1 LITNLLEEDIQEGWL
16 PDQIFTCGPKPMLR
30 KIAEIASK
38 VSIDGQVSLEEHMGC
53 GIGACLGCVCKI
65 KTNLSACLPERG
77 RSQSGNAQAEEKN
90 NNKEEYDY
98 KRVCVDGPVFKASE
112 VIWDD

>member
-1 LITNLLEEDIQEGWL
+1 
-16 PDQIFTCGPKPMLR
+16 
-30 KIAEIASK
+30 
-38 VSIDGQVSLEEHMGC
+38 MGC

-65 KTNLSACLPERG
+65 KTNLSAC
-77 RSQSGNAQAEEKN
+77 NAQAEEKN

>member
-1 LITNLLEEDIQEGWL
+1 
-16 PDQIFTCGPKPMLR
+16 
-30 KIAEIASK
+30 
-38 VSIDGQVSLEEHMGC
+38 MGC

-65 KTNLSACLPERG
+65 KTNLSACLPDLSACNAQAERG

-90 NNKEEYDY
+90 NKKEEYDY

>member
-1 LITNLLEEDIQEGWL
+1 
-16 PDQIFTCGPKPMLR
+16 LR

-38 VSIDGQVSLEEHMGC
+38 VNIDGQVSLEEHMGC

-65 KTNLSACLPERG
+65 KTNLSASACACTHADRC
-77 RSQSGNAQAEEKN
+77 NAQAEEKN

>member
-1 LITNLLEEDIQEGWL
+1 
-16 PDQIFTCGPKPMLR
+16 
-30 KIAEIASK
+30 
-38 VSIDGQVSLEEHMGC
+38 MGC

-65 KTNLSACLPERG
+65 KTK
-77 RSQSGNAQAEEKN
+77 EKN